1 MKYISISQALI
12 ENNKNFLEIENTTK
26 LKSLQYIF
34 KKVTFVGWGRKK
46 SGLWATFMGRLTNN
60 RFLLLEDGFIR
71 SFKLGIEGSPSFSI
85 IKDDIGVY
93 YDATSP
99 SKLEKLLNSYDFK
112 NDKELMAIAKKAKR
126 KIIEY
131 KISKYNNFKNIDL
144 SYLNNSKKKILIVAQ
159 TAGDSSL
166 EYGLGNKFT
175 TKEIIETAVKDNSHH
190 EIYIKIHP
198 DVLIGKKRSDIK
210 LNDIPKTCHILQDNI
225 NPIELLK
232 YFDKVYTKTS
242 GMGMEALLLDK
253 EVYCF
258 GMPFYAGWGVT
269 KDKLVSQRRN
279 RKLTVDEI
287 FAGAYILYSNY
298 YNPYLNKEADIIDII
313 EYIHKYRN
321 KKNCCNYS
329 TPPTTK
335 KGNSPLNRSSKAK
348 EEETLCLRQL
358 ER

>member
-1 MKYISISQALI
+1 LKYISISQPLI
-12 ENNKNFLEIENTTK
+12 ENSKNFLKIEKTTK
-26 LKSLQYIF
+26 LKSLQYLF

-46 SGLWATFMGRLTNN
+46 SGLWAIFMAKITKN

-71 SFKLGIEGSPSFSI
+71 SVGLGVEGSPSFSI
-85 IKDDIGVY
+85 VQDDIGIY

-99 SKLEKLLNSYDFK
+99 SKLEEILNSYDFK
-112 NDKELMAIAKKAKR
+112 NDKELMAIAKKAKQ

-131 KISKYNNFKNIDL
+131 KISKYNNFKKIDL
-144 SYLNNSKKKILIVAQ
+144 SYLDNSKEKVLIIAQ

-166 EYGLGNKFT
+166 EYGLGNRFT
-175 TKEIIETAVKDNSHH
+175 TQEIIDDAINDNPDAQV
-190 EIYIKIHP
+190 YIKIHP
-198 DVLIGKKRSDIK
+198 DVLVGKKESDINPK
-210 LNDIPKTCHILQDNI
+210 DIPPKCQILQDNA
-225 NPIELLK
+225 NPIELLQ

-269 KDKLVSQRRN
+269 KDRLVSKRRN

-298 YNPYLNKEADIIDII
+298 YNPYLNQKSDIIDSINTLI
-313 EYIHKYRN
+313 
-321 KKNCCNYS
+321 
-329 TPPTTK
+329 
-335 KGNSPLNRSSKAK
+335 SS
-348 EEETLCLRQL
+348 
-358 ER
+358 